1 METNILIESGTN
13 ELEVLEFTIGNNHY
27 GINVAKIK
35 EIVPYSPVTPV
46 PNAHPSVEGIFM
58 PRDLMITVV
67 DLAKVIKSAPS
78 GDISKDMFIITN
90 FNKLNV
96 AFHVHTVVGIHRVSW
111 ADIITPD
118 TTISTA
124 DNGIATG
131 IVKINGQLIIILDFE
146 RIVSDISPETGL
158 KTSDILKL
166 EGRPRSEAH
175 IVIAEDSP
183 LLIKLIS
190 DSLVKSGYDNLTLCH
205 NGQEA
210 WDFISD
216 AKAGKVPLDID
227 CVITDLEMPLMD
239 GHLNCLSE
247 LVEEC
252 GGEIDMSK
260 LPIGDKTLS
269 AKEII
274 ANESQERMGLLIDE
288 KYISE
293 VQKIADRER
302 APMYVVGETTGDAHF
317 SFKQADAVH
326 AICQWSPYDIGQ

>member
-183 LLIKLIS
+183 LLIKLKS
-190 DSLVKSGYDNLTLCH
+190 DSLVKSGYDNLTLCA

-210 WDFISD
+210 WENLVALKDSED
-216 AKAGKVPLDID
+216 AQMDVA

-239 GHLNCLSE
+239 GHRLTKLIKTDDKLKNIPVVIFSSLINDQMRAKGEALGADVQLSKP
-247 LVEEC
+247 
-252 GGEIDMSK
+252 EI
-260 LPIGDKTLS
+260 
-269 AKEII
+269 
-274 ANESQERMGLLIDE
+274 GLLVNEIYNLLRLNYLCYYGVI
-288 KYISE
+288 YIM
-293 VQKIADRER
+293 IA
-302 APMYVVGETTGDAHF
+302 P
-317 SFKQADAVH
+317 
-326 AICQWSPYDIGQ
+326 